1 MFNDRLRRILE
12 TRKISQSELAE
23 ALKCTRQNVSD
34 WLAGRSYPKYPNLIR
49 LAGFAEMT
57 IEELL
62 VDEIKE
68 VGIDLPEYR
77 KLEITV
83 DEQELVNIFR
93 SLNTKDR
100 LRLLK
105 FAFELNGETID
116 TPNSSTVSLDWG
128 KNKLKT
134 AYTMKPEEEKTEL

>member
-1 MFNDRLRRILE
+1 MLNVFNNRLRRILE

-83 DEQELVNIFR
+83 DEQELLNIFR

-100 LRLLK
+100 LRLLT
-105 FAFELNGETID
+105 FAYELNGETID
-116 TPNSSTVSLDWG
+116 TPHTRDRASLKDRVSVRI
-128 KNKLKT
+128 
-134 AYTMKPEEEKTEL
+134 PEEEKTEL